1 MLIYCLK
8 INSLAF
14 IIPVAILSC
23 LGKIKLS
30 KSQILII
37 TFISIFQ
44 EYRFLRIRHYL
55 SCGNRAL
62 KINWRKK
69 MPVFL
74 ICMNYLFRRLLNNRI
89 LLNFYFLDKFRLVF
103 CLKNPRYLIILI
115 NIFSWTSNIINT
127 LNIKSMVPSPIL
139 SNTHWHIPLIIQ
151 ECLNHKFLIKIIIP
165 TCDFIY
171 LFV

>member
-1 MLIYCLK
+1 
-8 INSLAF
+8 
-14 IIPVAILSC
+14 
-23 LGKIKLS
+23 
-30 KSQILII
+30 
-37 TFISIFQ
+37 
-44 EYRFLRIRHYL
+44 
-55 SCGNRAL
+55 
-62 KINWRKK
+62 

-89 LLNFYFLDKFRLVF
+89 LLNFYFLDKFRFVF

-127 LNIKSMVPSPIL
+127 LNIKTMVPSPIL

-171 LFV
+171 LFVWKKAWGFKRFRQVCLVWGFCTFFISFFFG